1 VFAPLQCGNFKNL
14 AGCRS
19 AELDISKLS
28 AQYLSDIVRV
38 GRNDFAQVLVKLN
51 FQFRKYFCGTLWIG
65 TALVSAG
72 APAAPSL
79 GAQSPESVFNC
90 TNLASGVGW
99 QIKINFQASTVDSN
113 PARISSSTI
122 SWHDPTG
129 SYSLDRSSGNLTVVI
144 ASSTGGYFIHDRCR
158 PRG

>member
-1 VFAPLQCGNFKNL
+1 
-14 AGCRS
+14 
-19 AELDISKLS
+19 
-28 AQYLSDIVRV
+28 
-38 GRNDFAQVLVKLN
+38 VKLN
-51 FQFRKYFCGTLWIG
+51 FPFRKYICGTLWIG
-65 TALVSAG
+65 TALVSA
-72 APAAPSL
+72 AAPTAPSF

-90 TNLASGVGW
+90 TNLASGAGW

-122 SWHDPTG
+122 SWRDSSDG
-129 SYSLDRSSGNLTVVI
+129 ANYSLDRSTGNLTVVV

>member
-1 VFAPLQCGNFKNL
+1 V
-14 AGCRS
+14 
-19 AELDISKLS
+19 KLS
-28 AQYLSDIVRV
+28 
-38 GRNDFAQVLVKLN
+38 
-51 FQFRKYFCGTLWIG
+51 FQLQKYFRWTLWIG
-65 TALVSAG
+65 TVLVSAG
-72 APAAPSL
+72 ASAPPSF

-90 TNLASGVGW
+90 TNLASGAGW

-122 SWHDPTG
+122 SWHDPTDG
-129 SYSLDRSSGNLTVVI
+129 GNYSLDRSTGNLTVVI